1 MGVREVKRVL
11 SRPLN
16 WFKDIVAKLR
26 EIDSIIRQI
35 SR

>member
-1 MGVREVKRVL
+1 MGVREVKRIL

-16 WFKDIVAKLR
+16 CFKDIVAKLR